1 MNIALIAL
9 SAGGKQPTPPLTM
22 AYLATLLEQRRHIV
36 RIYDLALEPELPVA
50 TALRPLHS
58 FRPQVVIFSGEREEL
73 LVAAVN
79 ALKLEQ
85 HTHVLSTP
93 MSRTGIDAPHVCA
106 SVLAW
111 LYRQERLE
119 GAPLSSGG
127 EIDPEVGLDA
137 LPFPARH
144 LLSLEHYELRAAG
157 GELQTTLPI
166 GAMGAEHRVILRS
179 PTQIVAELRSVSHE
193 FGLRH
198 YLFPDLPITFD
209 RAWLF
214 ELLTRLCD
222 AHLEIGWEATAD
234 ADQLDEATIRHLARA
249 GCETLCFDLDAAL
262 VFESTATRARL
273 RTVVDL
279 AREQS
284 IFLRANV
291 KIEPPY
297 ESVPRLVDVAATFG
311 LDDVRFDVLNAE
323 AVGVSSES
331 SHIQA
336 MVRQIYDAG
345 RDRQRFISRFGP
357 TLGNL
362 IWRLR
367 GPQRH
372 HPPKSLDDDGIR
384 A

>member
-1 MNIALIAL
+1 LNIALIAL
-9 SAGGKQPTPPLTM
+9 SHTGKRLTPPLTM

-36 RIYDLALEPELPVA
+36 RIYDLALEPQLPLA

-58 FRPQVVIFSGEREEL
+58 FRPQVVIISGDREEL

-85 HTHVLSTP
+85 HTHVLSMP
-93 MSRTGIDAPHVCA
+93 MSRTGLDAPHVCA
-106 SVLAW
+106 SVLNW
-111 LYRQERLE
+111 LQRQGFESPSF
-119 GAPLSSGG
+119 GAGS
-127 EIDPEVGLDA
+127 EADPVVGLDD

-144 LLSLEHYELRAAG
+144 LLSLEHYELRAVG
-157 GELQTTLPI
+157 GELQTTVPI
-166 GAMGAEHRVILRS
+166 GALGLEHEVILRS
-179 PTQIVAELRSVSHE
+179 PTQIVAELRSISHE

-198 YLFPDLPITFD
+198 YVFPDLPITYD
-209 RAWLF
+209 QTWLF
-214 ELLTRLCD
+214 ELLTRMCD
-222 AHLEIGWEATAD
+222 ANLEIGWEATAD
-234 ADQLDEATIRHLARA
+234 AEHLEESVINHLARA
-249 GCETLCFDLDAAL
+249 GCEALCFDLDAAL

-273 RTVVDL
+273 RTVVEH
-279 AREQS
+279 ARAHG

-311 LDDVRFDVLNAE
+311 LDDVSFDVLNAE

-331 SHIQA
+331 SQIQA
-336 MVRQIYDAG
+336 MVRQLYDAG

-357 TLGNL
+357 ALGNL

-367 GPQRH
+367 GPQRQ
-372 HPPKSLDDDGIR
+372 PTKSLDDDGLT

>member
-9 SAGGKQPTPPLTM
+9 SPSGKRLTPPLTM

-36 RIYDLALEPELPVA
+36 RIYDLALDPQAPLA

-58 FRPQVVIFSGEREEL
+58 FRPHVVILSGDREDI
-73 LVAAVN
+73 LVAAVH
-79 ALKLEQ
+79 ALKLDQ

-93 MSRTGIDAPHVCA
+93 MSRTGLDAPHVCA
-106 SVLAW
+106 SVLTW
-111 LYRQERLE
+111 LSRQDADSAAI
-119 GAPLSSGG
+119 GAGSD
-127 EIDPEVGLDA
+127 IDASAGLDG

-166 GAMGAEHRVILRS
+166 GALGPDHAVILRS

-198 YLFPDLPITFD
+198 YLFPDLPITYD
-209 RAWLF
+209 QTWLF

-222 AHLEIGWEATAD
+222 ADLGIGWEATAD
-234 ADQLDEATIRHLARA
+234 AERLNEELINHLARA
-249 GCETLCFDLDAAL
+249 GCEALCFDLDAAL
-262 VFESTATRARL
+262 VFESTATRAQL
-273 RTVVDL
+273 RTVVDH
-279 AREQS
+279 ARAQN

-311 LDDVRFDVLNAE
+311 LDDVSFDVLHAE
-323 AVGVSSES
+323 AVGVASES
-331 SHIQA
+331 SQIQA
-336 MVRQIYDAG
+336 MVRQLYDAG

-357 TLGNL
+357 ALGNL

-367 GPQRH
+367 GPQRQTT
-372 HPPKSLDDDGIR
+372 KSLDDDGLT